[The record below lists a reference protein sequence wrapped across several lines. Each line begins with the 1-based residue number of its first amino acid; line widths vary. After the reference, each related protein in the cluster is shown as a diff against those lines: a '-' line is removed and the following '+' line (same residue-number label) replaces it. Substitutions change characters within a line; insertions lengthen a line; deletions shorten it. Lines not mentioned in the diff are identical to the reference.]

1 MKEQPQEKDE
11 NPWELPSDHGEKGK
25 GTLVRIHVLSLALLS
40 LAYFSVQYLV
50 ILLKFEIAPS
60 RTAKLSVTRKQFFKI
75 FCETKRGHFFRLQI
89 CP

>member
-25 GTLVRIHVLSLALLS
+25 STLVRMHVLSLALLS

-50 ILLKFEIAPS
+50 MLLKFEIALS
-60 RTAKLSVTRKQFFKI
+60 HTAKLSVTRK
-75 FCETKRGHFFRLQI
+75 
-89 CP
+89 